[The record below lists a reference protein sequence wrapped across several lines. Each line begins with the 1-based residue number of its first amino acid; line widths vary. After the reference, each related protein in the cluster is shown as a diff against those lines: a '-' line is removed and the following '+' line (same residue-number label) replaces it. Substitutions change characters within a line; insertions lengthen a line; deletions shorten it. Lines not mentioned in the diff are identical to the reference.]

1 MAKISL
7 NEKQEKFLEVL
18 FSDEVKGDPAKAKKL
33 AGYSASHSTQAI
45 TTALADEIASLTRKF
60 IANSATKAVYTMYN
74 VLDKDADMLGV
85 KERMLAAKDLL
96 DRAGFVKTDKVEVTA
111 KEPLFILPSKKSD
124 DEE

>member
-1 MAKISL
+1 MARSNL

-18 FSDEVKGDPAKAKKL
+18 FSDEAKGDPVKAKKL
-33 AGYSASHSTQAI
+33 AGYSRTHSTQLI
-45 TTALADEIASLTRKF
+45 TTALADEISDLTRKF
-60 IANSATKAVYTMYN
+60 IDNSATKAVYTMYN

-85 KERMLAAKDLL
+85 KERMGAAKDLL

-111 KEPLFILPSKKSD
+111 KEPLFILPSKKSG